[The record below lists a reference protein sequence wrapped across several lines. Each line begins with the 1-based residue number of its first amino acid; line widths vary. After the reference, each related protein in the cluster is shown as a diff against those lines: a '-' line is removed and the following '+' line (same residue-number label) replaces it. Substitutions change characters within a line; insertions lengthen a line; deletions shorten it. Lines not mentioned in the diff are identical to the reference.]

1 MAGMVNHLGK
11 KRKQTTLNICQFG
24 FPETGSWVYIIA
36 LSDIYPKGRRQ
47 AYSPAISA
55 TKRLKIKSQNKLT
68 RISEYSNKV

>member
-1 MAGMVNHLGK
+1 MAGMVK
-11 KRKQTTLNICQFG
+11 SFRKEKENKLTLNICQFG

-55 TKRLKIKSQNKLT
+55 TKKVKNTNLKTN
-68 RISEYSNKV
+68 